1 MAQSGYTPISLYYSS
16 TTGAAPTAGQLV
28 SGEFGLNIRDGKLY
42 YKSAAGVVTL
52 LASSG
57 SPLAIPVTV
66 DQGGTGLTSVA
77 SGRILF
83 GNSSTA
89 LNTSS
94 SLYFD
99 GTSLILGPGSTIGGS
114 TNPYLAITG
123 NTNNY
128 IQGYIHNANSG
139 TSSSSDWVGYP
150 DNGTDAS
157 GFVDLGVNSSTYA
170 DAAYTVT
177 TFNEAY
183 LFASAPS
190 GAGKSGN
197 LVFATDS
204 TGSTNSHQWYV
215 GGFAQAKSAWKMQ
228 LTSTGLQLANALDIA
243 YGGTGLTSTPTN
255 GQIDIGNGTGFT
267 RTTLTQGTGVT
278 ITNTAGAIT
287 ISATGTGGTVTSV
300 ATSGSVNGI
309 TLTGGTI
316 TTTGTITLGGTLSGI
331 GNSQLSNSTISGVAL
346 GGNLFSLTAGTGITF
361 SSGTTYNGSAAI
373 TINGNTG
380 TVTSVSVTSA
390 NGFAGTVATATST
403 PAITISTSITGLL
416 QGNGT
421 AISAVTI
428 GTGIGFTGGT
438 ISNTGVTAFTSSS
451 GLSANTSATGSVSVT
466 NTAPMVYPSGSGIAV
481 VASGTSWG
489 TTLTAPSGAIVGT
502 TDTQTLTN
510 KRVTPRIGT
519 TTSAGTIT
527 PTSDLSDQYNVTA
540 LATTAA
546 FAIPSGTPTD
556 GQKLSIRIYA
566 GTTQTISWT
575 TTAGGYRVIGTTLP
589 TSVPATKT
597 IYVGCVYNAADSYWD
612 VVAVATQA

>member
-16 TTGAAPTAGQLV
+16 TTGAVPTAGQLV
-28 SGEFGLNIRDGKLY
+28 NGEFGLNIRDGKLY

-52 LASSG
+52 LANST

-99 GTSLILGPGSTIGGS
+99 GTSLIVGPGSTIGGS

-139 TSSSSDWVGYP
+139 TSSSSDWVAYP

-157 GFVDLGVNSSTYA
+157 GYVDLGVNSSTYA

-183 LFASAPS
+183 LFGSAPS
-190 GAGKSGN
+190 GASKSGN
-197 LVFATDS
+197 FVFATDS
-204 TGSTNSHQWYV
+204 TGTTNSFQWYV
-215 GGFAQAKSAWKMQ
+215 GGFTQAKSAWKMQ
-228 LTSTGLQLANALDIA
+228 LTSTGLQLANALSVA
-243 YGGTGLTSTPTN
+243 YGGTGLTSTPSN
-255 GQIDIGNGTGFT
+255 GQLLIGNGTNYT
-267 RTTLTQGTGVT
+267 LATLTQGTGVT
-278 ITNTAGAIT
+278 ISNTSGAIT
-287 ISATGTGGTVTSV
+287 ISATGSGGTVTTVSV
-300 ATSGSVNGI
+300 A
-309 TLTGGTI
+309 
-316 TTTGTITLGGTLSGI
+316 
-331 GNSQLSNSTISGVAL
+331 
-346 GGNLFSLTAGTGITF
+346 
-361 SSGTTYNGSAAI
+361 
-373 TINGNTG
+373 
-380 TVTSVSVTSA
+380 SA
-390 NGFAGTVATATST
+390 NGFAGTVANATTT

-416 QGNGT
+416 YGNGT
-421 AISAVTI
+421 ALAAVSVGSGLSYSAGSLSNSGVTGMAAGSGISVSAATGNVTV
-428 GTGIGFTGGT
+428 T
-438 ISNTGVTAFTSSS
+438 NTGVTGVTAGTGITLSGTTGNVTVTNAGVTSFTSSS
-451 GLSANTSATGSVSVT
+451 GLSVNTSATGAVSVT
-466 NTAPMVYPSGSGIAV
+466 NTGVTGVTAGTGITVSGPTGNVTVTNSAPMTYPSGSGIAV
-481 VASGTSWG
+481 VSSGTSWG
-489 TTLTAPSGAIVGT
+489 TTLTAPSGAVVGT
-502 TDTQTLTN
+502 TDTQTLSS

-597 IYVGCVYNAADSYWD
+597 IYVGCVYNAADSFWD